1 MKRFATV
8 IFCSILLLFVYI
20 STSSAT
26 PIIGGE
32 FDGWDVDP
40 LISAVSISDDG
51 VATMKIQPYDDNVT
65 SISLTH
71 NFTGVSAI
79 SFDVNF
85 INGDLRVVPL
95 NMQGYSPNFLQVS
108 FLSESGEQTGI
119 LGYDKNGV
127 YDLSTLATI
136 AVYGDWYHIDIT
148 NLGGIVGALYFT
160 LQDMGDE
167 YLSQGIISNV
177 NVTESQAAPVPEPSN
192 MLLLGGG
199 LVVFLLL
206 RSRKM
211 HVNG

>member
-8 IFCSILLLFVYI
+8 IFCSIVLILVSI

-26 PIIGGE
+26 PIIGGV

-40 LISAVSISDDG
+40 ISAVSISNDG
-51 VATMKIQPYDDNVT
+51 VATMNIQPYDDNVT
-65 SISLTH
+65 AIYLSKS
-71 NFTGVSAI
+71 FTGVSAI

-95 NMQGYSPNFLQVS
+95 STQGYIANFLQVS
-108 FLSESGEQTGI
+108 FLSESGEQTDI

-136 AVYGDWYHIDIT
+136 AVYGDWYHMDIT
-148 NLGGIVGALYFT
+148 NLGGIVGTLYFI

-167 YLSQGIISNV
+167 YYSQGLVRNV
-177 NVTESQAAPVPEPSN
+177 KITENQTNPVPEPST
-192 MLLLGGG
+192 MFLLGGG
-199 LVVFLLL
+199 LVALLLL